1 MRTVKCEGVF
11 VSCLCKKGMLKR
23 MSEIKFYFAPMEGV
37 TGYTLRNVHH
47 AYYPG
52 VDAYFTPFIAPNQHH
67 AVNPKEHRDVVQTNN
82 VGVPVVP
89 QVLTNKPELFLWS
102 ARELKEKYGY
112 NEVNLNLGCPSK
124 TVVSKHKGS
133 GFLED
138 TEKLDCFFDEVF
150 SAVEAA
156 SSQSEPGSAD
166 NIYPKISVKTRLGL
180 NDVEEFADILK
191 VYNKYPLSELIIHA
205 RVQKEFYKGVPHLD
219 VFGDAVKESKHS
231 LCYNGDI
238 WTLEDYIRI
247 REMFPSVTKVMIG
260 RPLMANPALVQELQ
274 AYETCKAVGGTWNGY
289 EISMEQLKKFHD
301 SLLQGYLVQMN
312 GDGNNVLFK
321 MKELWG
327 FMGRQFPEQEKLV
340 KKLVKASKIGEYEE
354 LAEKVF

>member
-1 MRTVKCEGVF
+1 
-11 VSCLCKKGMLKR
+11 
-23 MSEIKFYFAPMEGV
+23 MSDMKFYFAPMEGV

-47 AYYPG
+47 ACYPG
-52 VDAYFTPFIAPNQHH
+52 IDAYFTPFIAPNQHH
-67 AVNPKEHRDVVQTNN
+67 AVNPKEHRDVVQSNN
-82 VGVPVVP
+82 TGVPVIP

-138 TEKLDCFFDEVF
+138 MEKLDRFFDEVF

-156 SSQSEPGSAD
+156 SSQSEPGSAE
-166 NIYPKISVKTRLGL
+166 NLYPRISVKTRLGL
-180 NDVEEFADILK
+180 DSVEEFADILQ

-205 RVQKEFYKGVPHLD
+205 RVQKEFYKGEPHLD
-219 VFGDAVKESKHS
+219 AFADAVKGAKPS

-238 WTLEDYIRI
+238 WTLEDYKRV
-247 REMFPSVTKVMIG
+247 RELFPTVEKIMIG
-260 RPLMANPALVQELQ
+260 RPLMANPELVLELQ
-274 AYETCKAVGGTWNGY
+274 AYEECMESGKEWNDY
-289 EISMEQLKKFHD
+289 ENSMEQLKKFHD
-301 SLLQGYLVQMN
+301 RLLRGYLDQMN

-327 FMGRQFPEQEKLV
+327 FMSRQFPEKERLI
-340 KKLVKASKIGEYEE
+340 KKLVKANKIEEYERLSE
-354 LAEKVF
+354 QVF

>member
-1 MRTVKCEGVF
+1 
-11 VSCLCKKGMLKR
+11 
-23 MSEIKFYFAPMEGV
+23 MSEMKFYFAPMEGV

-47 AYYPG
+47 ACYPG

-82 VGVPVVP
+82 EGVPIVP

-102 ARELKEKYGY
+102 ARELKETYGY

-138 TEKLDCFFDEVF
+138 TEKLNRFFAEVF
-150 SAVEAA
+150 SEVEAA
-156 SSQSEPGSAD
+156 SSASVPGTPE
-166 NIYPKISVKTRLGL
+166 NRYPRISVKTRLGL
-180 NDVEEFADILK
+180 NSVDEFADILQ
-191 VYNKYPLSELIIHA
+191 VYNQYPLSELIIHA
-205 RVQKEFYKGVPHLD
+205 RVQKEFYKGEPHLD
-219 VFGDAVKESKHS
+219 AFGDAVKETKHS

-238 WTLEDYIRI
+238 WTLEDYIRV
-247 REMFPSVTKVMIG
+247 RGLFPTVRKFMMG
-260 RPLMANPALVQELQ
+260 RPLMANPELVRELQ
-274 AYETCKAVGGTWNGY
+274 AYEASVAAGKEWKDY
-289 EISMEQLKKFHD
+289 EISMEQLKVFHD
-301 SLLQGYLVQMN
+301 RLLQGYLVQMN

-327 FMGRQFPEQEKLV
+327 FMSRQFPGEERLIKKMVKSKNMEEYEKYSEKLFDNFGV
-340 KKLVKASKIGEYEE
+340 G
-354 LAEKVF
+354 

>member
-1 MRTVKCEGVF
+1 MENR
-11 VSCLCKKGMLKR
+11 
-23 MSEIKFYFAPMEGV
+23 KFYFAPMEGV

-47 AYYPG
+47 ACYPG
-52 VDAYFTPFIAPNQHH
+52 MDMYFTPFIAPNQHH
-67 AVNPKEHRDVVQTNN
+67 AVNPKEHRDVVQEHNH
-82 VGVPVVP
+82 GVPIVP

-138 TEKLDCFFDEVF
+138 TEKLDRFFDEVF

-156 SSQSEPGSAD
+156 SSQAEPGEAE
-166 NIYPKISVKTRLGL
+166 NIYPRISVKTRLGL
-180 NDVEEFADILK
+180 DSVEEFADILQ

-205 RVQKEFYKGVPHLD
+205 RVQKEFYKGEPHLD
-219 VFGDAVKESKHS
+219 AFGDAVKECRHS

-238 WTLEDYIRI
+238 WTLQDYIRV
-247 REMFPSVTKVMIG
+247 RELFPTVKKFMIG
-260 RPLMANPALVQELQ
+260 RPLMANPELVQELQ
-274 AYETCKAVGGTWNGY
+274 TYEECLAAGKEWNGY
-289 EISMEQLKKFHD
+289 QMSMEKLKKFHD
-301 SLLQGYLVQMN
+301 RLLAGYMAQMN

-327 FMGRQFPEQEKLV
+327 FMVRSFPEQEKTV
-340 KKLVKASKIGEYEE
+340 KKLVKAKNIEEYER
-354 LAEKVF
+354 LAGLIFEE

>member
-1 MRTVKCEGVF
+1 
-11 VSCLCKKGMLKR
+11 
-23 MSEIKFYFAPMEGV
+23 MSDVKFYFAPMEGV

-47 AYYPG
+47 ACYPG

-67 AVNPKEHRDVVQTNN
+67 AVNPKEHRDVVQDNN
-82 VGVPVVP
+82 AGVPIVP
-89 QVLTNKPELFLWS
+89 QVLTNKAELFLWS

-138 TEKLDCFFDEVF
+138 TEKLDRFFDEVF
-150 SAVEAA
+150 STVESA
-156 SSQSEPGSAD
+156 SS
-166 NIYPKISVKTRLGL
+166 NIYPRISVKTRLGI
-180 NDVEEFADILK
+180 DSAEEFADILN

-205 RVQKEFYKGVPHLD
+205 RVQKEFYKGDPHLD
-219 VFGDAVKESKHS
+219 AFGDAVKETGHS

-238 WTLEDYIRI
+238 WTLEDYIRV
-247 REMFPSVTKVMIG
+247 REMFPTVKKVMIG
-260 RPLMANPALVQELQ
+260 RPLMANPELVQECQ
-274 AYETCKAVGGTWNGY
+274 AYEKCLAEGKEWTGHTNSA
-289 EISMEQLKKFHD
+289 EQLKKFHD
-301 SLLQGYLVQMN
+301 RLLQGYLVQMN

-327 FMGRQFPEQEKLV
+327 FMSRQFPEKERLI
-340 KKLVKASKIGEYEE
+340 KKMIKANKIEEYER
-354 LAEKVF
+354 LAEQVF

>member
-1 MRTVKCEGVF
+1 
-11 VSCLCKKGMLKR
+11 
-23 MSEIKFYFAPMEGV
+23 MSEMKFYFAPMEGV

-47 AYYPG
+47 TCYPG

-82 VGVPVVP
+82 EGVPIVP
-89 QVLTNKPELFLWS
+89 QVLTNKPELFLWA

-138 TEKLDCFFDEVF
+138 TEKLNRFFDEVF
-150 SAVEAA
+150 SSVEAA
-156 SSQSEPGSAD
+156 SSQSEPGSLE

-180 NDVEEFADILK
+180 DSVDEFADILQ
-191 VYNKYPLSELIIHA
+191 VYNQYSLSELIIHA
-205 RVQKEFYKGVPHLD
+205 RVQKEFYKGEPHLD
-219 VFGDAVKESKHS
+219 AFGDAVKETKHS

-238 WTLEDYIRI
+238 WTLEDYIRV
-247 REMFPSVTKVMIG
+247 RRLFPTVKKFMIG
-260 RPLMANPALVQELQ
+260 RPLMANPELVRELQ
-274 AYETCKAVGGTWNGY
+274 AYESCAATGKEWKAY
-289 EISMEQLKKFHD
+289 ENSMEQLKVFHD
-301 SLLQGYLVQMN
+301 RLLQGYLVQMN

-327 FMGRQFPEQEKLV
+327 FMSRQFPKEERLIKKMVKSKNMEEYEKYSEKLFDNFGWD
-340 KKLVKASKIGEYEE
+340 KK
-354 LAEKVF
+354 

>member
-1 MRTVKCEGVF
+1 MPDVK
-11 VSCLCKKGMLKR
+11 L
-23 MSEIKFYFAPMEGV
+23 YFAPMEGV

-47 AYYPG
+47 ACYPG

-67 AVNPKEHRDVVQTNN
+67 AVNPKEHRDVVQFNN
-82 VGVPVVP
+82 EGVPLVP

-102 ARELKEKYGY
+102 ARELKVAYGY

-138 TEKLDCFFDEVF
+138 TEKLDRFFDEVF

-156 SSQSEPGSAD
+156 SSQSNPGEPD
-166 NIYPKISVKTRLGL
+166 NIYPRISVKTRLGL
-180 NDVEEFADILK
+180 DSVEEFTDILQ

-205 RVQKEFYKGVPHLD
+205 RVQKEFYKGEPHLD
-219 VFGDAVKESKHS
+219 DFGDAVKNTKHS

-238 WTLEDYIRI
+238 WTLDDYRKV
-247 REMFPSVTKVMIG
+247 RAMFPTVKKFMIG
-260 RPLMANPALVQELQ
+260 RPLMANPELVQELQ
-274 AYETCKAVGGTWNGY
+274 AYEACMAAGGEWTGY
-289 EISMEQLKKFHD
+289 TVSVERLKKFHD
-301 SLLQGYLVQMN
+301 RLLAGYMEQMN

-327 FMGRQFPEQEKLV
+327 FLNRQFPEQEKLI
-340 KKLVKASKIGEYEE
+340 KKLVKASKLREYEE
-354 LAEKVF
+354 LAERLFTEVR

>member
-1 MRTVKCEGVF
+1 
-11 VSCLCKKGMLKR
+11 

-37 TGYTLRNVHH
+37 TGYTLRNAHH
-47 AYYPG
+47 ACYPG

-67 AVNPKEHRDVVQTNN
+67 AVNPKEHRDVEQKNN
-82 VGVPVVP
+82 AGIPVIP
-89 QVLTNKPELFLWS
+89 QVLTNKPELFLW
-102 ARELKEKYGY
+102 AAKELKATYGY

-138 TEKLDCFFDEVF
+138 TEKLDRFFDEVF

-156 SSQSEPGSAD
+156 SSQSEPGSVI
-166 NIYPKISVKTRLGL
+166 NPYPRISVKTRLGL
-180 NDVEEFADILK
+180 ESAEEFADILQ

-205 RVQKEFYKGVPHLD
+205 RVQKEFYKGEPHREA
-219 VFGDAVKESKHS
+219 FADAVRETNHS

-238 WTLEDYIRI
+238 WTLEDYKNVRQW
-247 REMFPSVTKVMIG
+247 FPSVTKVMLG
-260 RPLMANPALVQELQ
+260 RPLMANPELVRECQ
-274 AYETCKAVGGTWNGY
+274 AYEECMTNGKTWNGY
-289 EISMEQLKKFHD
+289 TNSMEQLKIFHD
-301 SLLQGYLVQMN
+301 RLLQGYLVQMN

-327 FMGRQFPEQEKLV
+327 FMSRQFPEKERLI
-340 KKLVKASKIGEYEE
+340 KKMVKANKIEEYER
-354 LAEKVF
+354 LAGQVF

>member
-1 MRTVKCEGVF
+1 
-11 VSCLCKKGMLKR
+11 
-23 MSEIKFYFAPMEGV
+23 MSELKFYFAPMEGV

-47 AYYPG
+47 ACYPG

-67 AVNPKEHRDVVQTNN
+67 AVNPKEHRDVVQSNN
-82 VGVPVVP
+82 AGVPVIP

-138 TEKLDCFFDEVF
+138 TEKLDRFFDEVF
-150 SAVEAA
+150 GSVGAA
-156 SSQSEPGSAD
+156 SSASAPGTPG

-180 NDVEEFADILK
+180 DSAEEFNDILQ

-205 RVQKEFYKGVPHLD
+205 RVQKEFYKGEPHLD
-219 VFGDAVKESKHS
+219 AFADAVKQTNHS

-238 WTLEDYIRI
+238 WTLEDYIRV
-247 REMFPSVTKVMIG
+247 RELFPSVKKFMIG
-260 RPLMANPALVQELQ
+260 RPLMANPELVMECQ
-274 AYETCKAVGGTWNGY
+274 AYEACLTEGKEWSGY
-289 EISMEQLKKFHD
+289 QNSMETLKKFHD
-301 SLLQGYLVQMN
+301 RLLQGYIAQMN

-340 KKLVKASKIGEYEE
+340 KKLVKTTKIEEYER
-354 LAEKVF
+354 LAERLFEEVE

>member
-1 MRTVKCEGVF
+1 
-11 VSCLCKKGMLKR
+11 
-23 MSEIKFYFAPMEGV
+23 MSEMKFYFAPMEGV

-47 AYYPG
+47 TCYPG

-82 VGVPVVP
+82 AGVPVIP
-89 QVLTNKPELFLWS
+89 QVLTNKAELFLWS

-138 TEKLDCFFDEVF
+138 TEKLDRFFDEVF

-156 SSQSEPGSAD
+156 SSQSEPGSAE
-166 NIYPKISVKTRLGL
+166 NLYPRISVKTRLGL
-180 NDVEEFADILK
+180 DSVEEFADILR

-205 RVQKEFYKGVPHLD
+205 RVQKEFYKGEPHLD
-219 VFGDAVKESKHS
+219 SFGDAVKETKHS
-231 LCYNGDI
+231 LCYNGDV

-247 REMFPSVTKVMIG
+247 RELFPAVKKIMIG
-260 RPLMANPALVQELQ
+260 RPLMANPELVQELQ
-274 AYETCKAVGGTWNGY
+274 AYEACLAEGKTWSGY
-289 EISMEQLKKFHD
+289 ENSMEQLKKFHD
-301 SLLQGYLVQMN
+301 RLLKGYLDQMN

-327 FMGRQFPEQEKLV
+327 FMSRQFPEKEKLV
-340 KKLVKASKIGEYEE
+340 KKLVKTNCLEVYEQIAKN
-354 LAEKVF
+354 LF

>member
-1 MRTVKCEGVF
+1 
-11 VSCLCKKGMLKR
+11 

-47 AYYPG
+47 ACYPG
-52 VDAYFTPFIAPNQHH
+52 MDAYFTPFIVPNQHH

-82 VGVPVVP
+82 VGVPIIP
-89 QVLTNKPELFLWS
+89 QILTNKAELFLWS
-102 ARELKEKYGY
+102 ARELKENYGY

-138 TEKLDCFFDEVF
+138 TEKLDKFFDEVF

-156 SSQSEPGSAD
+156 SSASKPGEAD
-166 NIYPKISVKTRLGL
+166 CIYPRISVKTRLGL
-180 NDVEEFADILK
+180 ESVEEFADILQ

-205 RVQKEFYKGVPHLD
+205 RVQQEFYKGVPHLSA
-219 VFGDAVKESKHS
+219 FGDAVKETQHS

-238 WTLEDYIRI
+238 WTLKDYKLVK
-247 REMFPSVTKVMIG
+247 ELFPSVKKFMIG
-260 RPLMANPALVQELQ
+260 RPLMANPELVMECQ
-274 AYETCKAVGGTWNGY
+274 AYESCLEEGKEWTGY
-289 EISMEQLKKFHD
+289 PNSTKTLKQFHD
-301 SLLQGYLVQMN
+301 KLLQGYLDQMN

-321 MKELWG
+321 MKELWC
-327 FMGRQFPEQEKLV
+327 FMGRQFPEEGRLV
-340 KKLVKASKIGEYEE
+340 QKMIKSKKIEEYER
-354 LAEKVF
+354 LAEQLFAEV